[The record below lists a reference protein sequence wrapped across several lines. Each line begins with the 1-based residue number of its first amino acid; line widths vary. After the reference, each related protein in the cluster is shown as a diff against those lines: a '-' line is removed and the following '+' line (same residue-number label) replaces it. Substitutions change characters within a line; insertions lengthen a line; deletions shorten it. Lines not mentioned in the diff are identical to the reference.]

1 MVKKMKIPKKYSAL
15 LFAFL
20 MSLLM
25 ASLMSGILTFVFTGL
40 GAQFFTHWGNGFVH
54 AWPIAFPSI
63 LVIAPLVRRMVTAL
77 TE

>member
-1 MVKKMKIPKKYSAL
+1 MKIPKKYSAL

-25 ASLMSGILTFVFTGL
+25 ASLMSGVLTLVFTGL
-40 GAQFFTHWGNGFVH
+40 STQFFAHWGNGFVH

-63 LVIAPLVRRMVTAL
+63 LVIAPLVRKMVTAL

>member
-1 MVKKMKIPKKYSAL
+1 MKIPKKYTGL
-15 LFAFL
+15 LFAFI

-25 ASLMSGILTFVFTGL
+25 AFLMSGVLTVVFVGL
-40 GAQFFTHWGNGFVH
+40 HNQFLTQWLSGFLH

-63 LVIAPLVRRMVTAL
+63 LVIAPVVRKIVFAL

>member
-1 MVKKMKIPKKYSAL
+1 VKISKKYSSL

-25 ASLMSGILTFVFTGL
+25 AMLMSGVLTALFAGIDS
-40 GAQFFTHWGNGFVH
+40 QFPAHWMRAFFH

-63 LVIAPLVRRMVTAL
+63 LIIAPVVRKFVANL